1 MHHGWLAQSSP
12 VSSGEQ
18 NLLQRSGNTCPEADI
33 LTFCNFAEKNSTAF
47 KKKRKKIRY
56 QTLQACVSF
65 LVLFL
70 GAQNAEHKTN
80 PVLRSTLTESK
91 VPVSHIP
98 HLPGSLVQCVCIN
111 VANCVGFSECTV
123 VFSF

>member
-1 MHHGWLAQSSP
+1 M
-12 VSSGEQ
+12 
-18 NLLQRSGNTCPEADI
+18 CPEADI
-33 LTFCNFAEKNSTAF
+33 LTFCSFAEKNSTAF
-47 KKKRKKIRY
+47 KKKKKIRC

-91 VPVSHIP
+91 VPVSHITC
-98 HLPGSLVQCVCIN
+98 LPGSPVQCVCIN
-111 VANCVGFSECTV
+111 VANCVGFSGYTV